1 VQQNSEGLSLEQI
14 LGFVR
19 RRLLLIVLCVLVVA
33 GAAYAFSKRQTREYT
48 ASSSL
53 VFSDGSLSRQIAGL
67 PASVSSGSSLLAQ
80 QANDLELVRGGDT
93 AAKTA
98 SAIGNGVGPGRVAA
112 SLEISGHAESGVVT
126 IASTTTSPVL
136 AAKIANT
143 YARVFVNEQQE
154 ANSRY
159 FKAALALVH
168 RELAHLS
175 SAERVGAG
183 GVQLQDR
190 AQTLSLL
197 SELHDENVQVAQEAS
212 VPSAPSAPKTKRN
225 TALGALLGLLIGLGL
240 AFALGRLD
248 RRLRGPEDLE
258 AIYGLPLLGAV
269 PESMALSR
277 AGGKSGK
284 RGKRSVLPVAD
295 AAAFSLIRAH
305 LRFFNVDRELRTLI
319 IASAAPGD
327 GKTTIA
333 RHLAEAAARLGT
345 RVLLLEADL
354 RDPTLAE
361 QLDVTP
367 GPGLAD
373 VLIGATPMREAI
385 QSVHLEA
392 PPGEGAEGRVLDVL
406 VAGAVLPPNPGEL
419 IEGRAMGRVLEQ
431 AKLAYDLVV
440 IDTPPLSAVSDAFP
454 LLTKVD
460 GVVIVGWIGRSR
472 RDASERLHHVLASA
486 GAPLLGVIANGS
498 SSGGPAA
505 YGYTKGEKPSPAEAA
520 PANEAARS
528 ELVPSTSD

>member
-1 VQQNSEGLSLEQI
+1 MQQNSEGLSLEQI
-14 LGFVR
+14 LDFVR
-19 RRLLLIVLCVLVVA
+19 RRLPLILVCVVVVA
-33 GAAYAFSKRQTREYT
+33 GAAFAFSKRQTREYT

-80 QANDLELVRGGDT
+80 QANDLELVRGGGT

-98 SAIGNGVGPGRVAA
+98 SAIGHGLSPLRVAA
-112 SLEISGHAESGVVT
+112 SLEISGHSESGVVT
-126 IASTTTSPVL
+126 ISSTTTSPVL

-143 YARVFVNEQQE
+143 YAHLFVSEQQE
-154 ANSRY
+154 ANSQY

-175 SAERVGAG
+175 PAARVGAG

-212 VPSAPSAPKTKRN
+212 VPSGPSTPKTKRN
-225 TALGALLGLLIGLGL
+225 TGLGALLGLLIGLAL

-258 AIYGLPLLGAV
+258 SIYGLPLLGVV
-269 PESMALSR
+269 PESTALSR
-277 AGGKSGK
+277 SGGKG
-284 RGKRSVLPVAD
+284 GKRSVLPVGD

-305 LRFFNVDRELRTLI
+305 LRFFNVNRELRTLI

-333 RHLAEAAARLGT
+333 RHLAEAAARSGT

-361 QLDVTP
+361 QLDIAP

-373 VLIGATPMREAI
+373 VLIGATPMRDAI
-385 QSVHLEA
+385 QPVHLEA
-392 PPGEGAEGRVLDVL
+392 PPGEGAEGRILDTL

-419 IEGRAMGRVLEQ
+419 TEGRAMEGVLEQ
-431 AKLAYDLVV
+431 AKFAYDLVV

-498 SSGGPAA
+498 STGRPAA
-505 YGYTKGEKPSPAEAA
+505 YGSSKGRKSSAAEAA
-520 PANEAARS
+520 PANEPARS
-528 ELVPSTSD
+528 EELVPSTSD

>member
-1 VQQNSEGLSLEQI
+1 VQQNSEGLSFEQI

-19 RRLLLIVLCVLVVA
+19 RRLPLIVLCVVVVA
-33 GAAYAFSKRQTREYT
+33 GAAFAFSKRQTREYT

-98 SAIGNGVGPGRVAA
+98 SALGNGVSPRRVAA

-126 IASTTTSPVL
+126 ISSTTTSPVL
-136 AAKIANT
+136 AAAIANT
-143 YARVFVNEQQE
+143 YSHLFVNEQQE
-154 ANSRY
+154 ANSKY

-175 SAERVGAG
+175 PAERVGAG

-212 VPSAPSAPKTKRN
+212 VPSAPSTPKTKRN

-248 RRLRGPEDLE
+248 RRLRGPEELE

-269 PESMALSR
+269 PESTALSR
-277 AGGKSGK
+277 AGGKK

-319 IASAAPGD
+319 VASAAPGD

-345 RVLLLEADL
+345 SVLLLEADL

-361 QLDVTP
+361 QLDIAP

-385 QSVHLEA
+385 QPIHLEA
-392 PPGEGAEGRVLDVL
+392 PPGEGAEGRILDVL

-419 IEGRAMGRVLEQ
+419 TEGRAMKGVLEQ
-431 AKLAYDLVV
+431 AKFAYDLVV

-498 SSGGPAA
+498 NSGGPAA
-505 YGYTKGEKPSPAEAA
+505 YGYVRGEKLSPAEAA

-528 ELVPSTSD
+528 EKLVPTTSD

>member
-1 VQQNSEGLSLEQI
+1 MQQNSEGLSLEQI
-14 LGFVR
+14 LDFVR
-19 RRLLLIVLCVLVVA
+19 RRLPLILVCVVVVA
-33 GAAYAFSKRQTREYT
+33 GAAFAFSKRQTREYT

-98 SAIGNGVGPGRVAA
+98 SALGNGLSPRRVAG
-112 SLEISGHAESGVVT
+112 SLEISGHSESGVVT
-126 IASTTTSPVL
+126 ISSTTTSPVL

-143 YARVFVNEQQE
+143 YAHLFVNEQQE
-154 ANSRY
+154 ANSQY

-168 RELAHLS
+168 RELAQLS
-175 SAERVGAG
+175 PAARVGAG

-212 VPSAPSAPKTKRN
+212 VPSAPSTPKTKRN
-225 TALGALLGLLIGLGL
+225 TGLGALLGLLIGLAL

-258 AIYGLPLLGAV
+258 SIYGLPLLGAV
-269 PESMALSR
+269 PESLALSR
-277 AGGKSGK
+277 SGGKGGK
-284 RGKRSVLPVAD
+284 RAVLPVAD

-319 IASAAPGD
+319 VASAAPGD

-361 QLDVTP
+361 QLDIAP

-373 VLIGATPMREAI
+373 VLIGATPMRDAI
-385 QSVHLEA
+385 QPVHLEA
-392 PPGEGAEGRVLDVL
+392 PPGEGAEGRILDVL

-419 IEGRAMGRVLEQ
+419 IEGRAMEGVLEQ
-431 AKLAYDLVV
+431 AKFAYDLVV

-472 RDASERLHHVLASA
+472 RDVSERLHHVLASA

-498 SSGGPAA
+498 STGGPAA
-505 YGYTKGEKPSPAEAA
+505 YGYARGEKPTPAEPE
-520 PANEAARS
+520 PAGEPARS
-528 ELVPSTSD
+528 EELVPSTSD